1 MKEDYTELS
10 LSVEEAIEKLKE
22 YKEKT
27 GKSQAKIAR
36 EMGVSEGVVSAFLSN
51 TYKAMENIVPKV
63 EQLLSITTKKEVA
76 PREPGFKRTSVST
89 TVLNLIAYCH
99 VSGKIG
105 LVYGDAGVGKTMAI
119 REYKK
124 QNPDTAVVITISP
137 CFATMTGVNELLAE
151 ELHVQEKVS
160 RKIQKECIKKLRG
173 TNKVVI
179 VDEAQHLTVRVINH
193 LRCIADESGVGMA
206 FIGNDEIYT
215 KMHGSG
221 QAAYAQLFSRIAD
234 PEHVVT
240 HDVKR
245 KDIELL
251 FEDIDMPDEAIE
263 ILYKIS
269 HTNYGVRGAV
279 NVFLNAA
286 SAFGTI
292 TTEGV
297 AAMAKKMSIV

>member
-1 MKEDYTELS
+1 MSGERLRFT
-10 LSVEEAIEKLKE
+10 VEEAIEKLRE

-36 EMGVSEGVVSAFLSN
+36 EMGVSEGAVSAFLSG
-51 TYKAMENIVPKV
+51 TYKSMDSIVPKV
-63 EQLLSITTKKEVA
+63 EQLLTITEKKEVA
-76 PREPGFKRTSVST
+76 PREPGFKHTTVSD

-99 VSGKIG
+99 ISGKIG
-105 LVYGDAGVGKTMAI
+105 IVYGDAGVGKTMAI
-119 REYKK
+119 KEYKRN
-124 QNPDTAVVITISP
+124 NPDTAVVITISP
-137 CFATMTGVNELLAE
+137 CFATMTGVNELLAD
-151 ELHVQEKVS
+151 ELHVQEKIS
-160 RKIQKECIKKLRG
+160 RKIQRECVKRLQG

-179 VDEAQHLTVRVINH
+179 IDEAQHLTVRVINH

-240 HDVKR
+240 R
-245 KDIELL
+245 DIKKSDIQLL
-251 FEDIDMPDEAIE
+251 FEDIDIPEEALE
-263 ILYKIS
+263 ILYQIS

-286 SAFGTI
+286 SAFGEI
-292 TTEGV
+292 TTEGI
-297 AAMAKKMSIV
+297 AAMAKKMSIA

>member
-1 MKEDYTELS
+1 MNENIGLS
-10 LSVEEAIEKLKE
+10 IDEAVERLKE

-27 GKSQAKIAR
+27 GKSQAEIAR
-36 EMGVSEGVVSAFLSN
+36 EMGVSGGAVSAFLSK
-51 TYKAMENIVPKV
+51 TYKAMDSLVPKV

-76 PREPGFKRTSVST
+76 PREPGFKHTTVSD
-89 TVLNLIAYCH
+89 TVLNLISYCH

-124 QNPDTAVVITISP
+124 LNPDTAVVITISP

-160 RKIQKECIKKLRG
+160 RKIQRECIKKLSG

-193 LRCIADESGVGMA
+193 LRCISDESGVGMA

-240 HDVKR
+240 RDIKR

-251 FEDIDMPDEAIE
+251 FEDVEMPDEAME

-286 SAFGTI
+286 SAFGVI
-292 TTEGV
+292 TTEGI

>member
-1 MKEDYTELS
+1 
-10 LSVEEAIEKLKE
+10 
-22 YKEKT
+22 
-27 GKSQAKIAR
+27 
-36 EMGVSEGVVSAFLSN
+36 
-51 TYKAMENIVPKV
+51 
-63 EQLLSITTKKEVA
+63 
-76 PREPGFKRTSVST
+76 
-89 TVLNLIAYCH
+89 
-99 VSGKIG
+99 
-105 LVYGDAGVGKTMAI
+105 MAI
-119 REYKK
+119 REYKRL
-124 QNPDTAVVITISP
+124 NPDTAVVITISP

-160 RKIQKECIKKLRG
+160 RKIQKECIKKLKG
-173 TNKVVI
+173 TNRVVI